1 MKYALVMVQR
11 CVNPACREPFRYFR
25 SGKIY
30 RFDPRDAVC
39 PRIAQDQQQRV
50 EHFWLCAR
58 CSAKLSLVR
67 LPNGAVAIME
77 TCPRLRDE
85 QSEQPCAFPV
95 KARLEPVASAQPHQN
110 KDRGVRKSRR
120 RPGDRRLRI
129 LILDVEMKT
138 LGFIEQMLQDSG
150 LDAIPSTSVVET
162 NSLLKTRF
170 FDIFVEIERPVR
182 SQSAK
187 TVALHDARVHC
198 GSYFCWSAKNVKQ
211 QCIDFV
217 EEAVKWQVRERPK
230 AS

>member
-1 MKYALVMVQR
+1 MVQK

-30 RFDPRDAVC
+30 RFDRRDAMC
-39 PRIAQDQQQRV
+39 PAQDQQQSA
-50 EHFWLCAR
+50 EHFWLCAK
-58 CSAKLSLVR
+58 CSAKLSLVL
-67 LPNGAVAIME
+67 LPNGTVAIIE

-85 QSEQPCAFPV
+85 QSEQPFASPV
-95 KARLEPVASAQPHQN
+95 KTGLEPVASVQPYQN
-110 KDRGVRKSRR
+110 EDRKVQKSTR
-120 RPGDRRLRI
+120 RPGDRTLRI
-129 LILDVEMKT
+129 LILDVEMET

-150 LDAIPSTSVVET
+150 LDAITSTSVVET
-162 NSLLKTRF
+162 TSLLKTRF
-170 FDIFVEIERPVR
+170 FDIFIEIERPVR

-187 TVALHDARVHC
+187 TVALLDARVHC
-198 GSYFCWSAKNVKQ
+198 DSYFCWSAKNVKQ